1 MDPDSLRK
9 IIRTVKNWP
18 KEGVNFYDICS
29 ILERPEAFAWTVEK
43 LIQICLENRVEA
55 LVSPDARGFIWG
67 SAVAFALRLP
77 LHLARKPGKLP
88 GEVFTE
94 SYEYE
99 YSSSSISMQTGCEL
113 EGKRVMLIDDV
124 LATGGTALAILK
136 LLKSRF
142 EIPAEHSCLSAV
154 INLEF
159 LGGRQRLQEK
169 GVRVDA
175 LLNFNE

>member
-43 LIQICLENRVEA
+43 LIQICLEKRVEA

-142 EIPAEHSCLSAV
+142 EIPAEHLCLSAV

>member
-9 IIRTVKNWP
+9 IIRTVKDWP
-18 KEGVNFYDICS
+18 KQGINFYDICS
-29 ILERPEAFAWTVEK
+29 IVERPEAFAWTVER
-43 LIQICLENRVEA
+43 LIQLCVEHRVEA
-55 LVSPDARGFIWG
+55 LVSPDARGFLWG

-124 LATGGTALAILK
+124 LATGGTALAILN
-136 LLKSRF
+136 LLRERF
-142 EIPAEHSCLSAV
+142 GIPSHHVFLSAV